1 MRFSRFIVHIAV
13 TSFPILRTKTCML
26 KPILFLTLLLAGLNT
41 WAQPGNEK
49 AALEQERKEIQRE
62 LNEIQQLFDQVKS
75 QKKQTLGQLNLL
87 NRKIQLQEKYLNSIN
102 REIHSLENNIYLSEL
117 EIYRLNKQL
126 DTLRAQY
133 ARSVVYA
140 YRYRSNYDYINF
152 IFSASNFNDAVKRMD
167 YLRSYRAYREK
178 QVANIEDHQQLI
190 SDRQKE
196 QRERKDEKSQVLV
209 VQAKKVDELA
219 QERKQKDAVMNQLK
233 SKEREF
239 QKQIAAKK
247 KRDKELLASIN
258 VIVKRE
264 IDAAKKKADAGKTT
278 GGTVTKGTGSTD
290 AGATGGGSKRNDP
303 AKKPDYLDLTARD
316 MELNTGFQNN
326 RGRLPWPV
334 DNGVVS
340 SHYGLNKIEN
350 TLLTFDNP
358 GISIST
364 PNTGMPV
371 KAIFEGDVIGVFNL
385 GDGMAVTVRH
395 GKYFT
400 TYSNLTSVTVSKGSA
415 VKTGQQIGKTGRS
428 EEGDGGQVDL
438 ILMMETK
445 NIDPKPWLRR

>member
-1 MRFSRFIVHIAV
+1 MRFSRLISQLAI
-13 TSFPILRTKTCML
+13 T
-26 KPILFLTLLLAGLNT
+26 LTQAYIYFMINRLLLPLFCVLASIAT
-41 WAQPGNEK
+41 AQPTNEK
-49 AALEQERKEIQRE
+49 AALEAERKEIQRE
-62 LNEIQQLFDQVKS
+62 LNEIQQQYDQVKS

-87 NRKIQLQEKYLNSIN
+87 NRKIQLQERYLNSIN
-102 REIHSLENNIYLSEL
+102 REIRNIEDNIYLSEL

-126 DTLRAQY
+126 DTLRVQY

-152 IFSASNFNDAVKRMD
+152 IFSASNFNDALKRMD
-167 YLRSYRAYREK
+167 YLRTYRAHREK
-178 QVANIEDHQQLI
+178 QVANIEDHQRLI
-190 SDRQKE
+190 AARQKE
-196 QRERKDEKSQVLV
+196 QLVRKEEKSQVMT
-209 VQAKKVDELA
+209 VQAKKVEELG
-219 QERKQKDAVMNQLK
+219 QERKQKDAVVNQLK

-247 KRDKELLASIN
+247 KRDKELLSSIN
-258 VIVKRE
+258 AIVKRE
-264 IDAAKKKADAGKTT
+264 IEAARAKAKANAPKITDPKPED
-278 GGTVTKGTGSTD
+278 KGT
-290 AGATGGGSKRNDP
+290 AGGSRRTEP
-303 AKKPDYLDLTARD
+303 TSKPTYLDLTARD
-316 MELNTGFQNN
+316 VELNSGFQNN

-334 DNGVVS
+334 DNGVVTS
-340 SHYGLNKIEN
+340 NFGPNKIEN

-364 PNTGMPV
+364 PNAGMAV
-371 KAIFEGDVIGVFNL
+371 KAVFDGDVIGVFNL
-385 GDGMAVTVRH
+385 GDGMAVTIRH

-400 TYSNLTSVTVSKGSA
+400 TYSNLTSVSVSKGSA
-415 VKTGQQIGKTGRS
+415 VKTGQSIGKTGRS

>member
-1 MRFSRFIVHIAV
+1 MRFSRFISHIA
-13 TSFPILRTKTCML
+13 SILSPILRTKTHMQKHL
-26 KPILFLTLLLAGLNT
+26 LFFLFLLIGLGA
-41 WAQPGNEK
+41 WAQPVNEK
-49 AALEQERKEIQRE
+49 AALEQERKEIQKE

-102 REIHSLENNIYLSEL
+102 REIHNLEDNIYLSEL

-126 DTLRAQY
+126 DTLKVQY

-152 IFSASNFNDAVKRMD
+152 IFSASNFNDALKRMD

-178 QVANIEDHQQLI
+178 QVANIEEHQELI
-190 SDRQKE
+190 AAR
-196 QRERKDEKSQVLV
+196 QREQKTRKDEKSQVLV

-258 VIVKRE
+258 AIVKRE
-264 IDAAKKKADAGKTT
+264 IEAARAKAKANAPK
-278 GGTVTKGTGSTD
+278 GGDTKPEDKGT
-290 AGATGGGSKRNDP
+290 AGGGGSKRSEP
-303 AKKPDYLDLTARD
+303 TTKPTYLDLTARD
-316 MELNTGFQNN
+316 VELNSGFQNN

-334 DNGVVS
+334 DNGVVTS
-340 SHYGLNKIEN
+340 NFGLNKIEN

-371 KAIFEGDVIGVFNL
+371 KAIFDGDVIGVFNL

-400 TYSNLTSVTVSKGSA
+400 TYSNLTSVSVSKGSS
-415 VKTGQQIGKTGRS
+415 VKTGQSIGKTGRND
-428 EEGDGGQVDL
+428 EGDGGQIDL

>member
-1 MRFSRFIVHIAV
+1 
-13 TSFPILRTKTCML
+13 ML
-26 KPILFLTLLLAGLNT
+26 KHFLTFSLLLITLTT
-41 WAQPGNEK
+41 WAQPANEK
-49 AALEQERKEIQRE
+49 GALEQERKEIQRE

-102 REIHSLENNIYLSEL
+102 REIRSLEDNIYLSEL

-126 DTLRAQY
+126 DTLKVQY

-140 YRYRSNYDYINF
+140 YRYRSNYDYVNF
-152 IFSASNFNDAVKRMD
+152 IFSASNFNDALKRMD

-190 SDRQKE
+190 ASRQKD
-196 QRERKDEKSQVLV
+196 QRVRMEEKGQVLV
-209 VQAKKVDELA
+209 VQAKKVSELD
-219 QERKQKDAVMNQLK
+219 QERKQKDAVMTQLK
-233 SKEREF
+233 SKERDL

-258 VIVKRE
+258 AIVKRE
-264 IDAAKKKADAGKTT
+264 IDAARRKAEAEAGKT
-278 GGTVTKGTGSTD
+278 GGTKPKTTDVTDVGTKGGTT
-290 AGATGGGSKRNDP
+290 KRNDP
-303 AKKPDYLDLTARD
+303 TKKPDYLDLTARD
-316 MELNTGFQNN
+316 VELNTGFQNN

-364 PNTGMPV
+364 PNSGMPV
-371 KAIFEGDVIGVFNL
+371 KAIFDGDVIGVFNL

-400 TYSNLTSVTVSKGSA
+400 TYSNLTSVSVSKGSA
-415 VKTGQQIGKTGRS
+415 IKTGQIIGKTGRS
-428 EEGDGGQVDL
+428 EEGDGGQIDL
-438 ILMMETK
+438 ILMIETK

>member
-1 MRFSRFIVHIAV
+1 
-13 TSFPILRTKTCML
+13 ML
-26 KPILFLTLLLAGLNT
+26 KNVLSLLLLLIGLTT
-41 WAQPGNEK
+41 WAQPPTDK

-102 REIHSLENNIYLSEL
+102 REIHSIEDNIYLSEL

-126 DTLRAQY
+126 DTLKVQY

-140 YRYRSNYDYINF
+140 YRYRSNYDNINF
-152 IFSASNFNDAVKRMD
+152 IFSASNFNDALKRMD

-190 SDRQKE
+190 AARQKE
-196 QRERKDEKSQVLV
+196 QKVRKEEKSQVLV
-209 VQAKKVDELA
+209 VQAKKVDELG
-219 QERKQKDAVMNQLK
+219 QERKQKDAVMTQLK
-233 SKEREF
+233 SKEREL

-247 KRDKELLASIN
+247 KRDKELLTSIN
-258 VIVKRE
+258 AIVKRE
-264 IDAAKKKADAGKTT
+264 IEIARRKAEGDAGKT
-278 GGTVTKGTGSTD
+278 GGTKPKGTGPADVGT
-290 AGATGGGSKRNDP
+290 TGGGTTKRNDP
-303 AKKPDYLDLTARD
+303 SKKPDYLDLTARD
-316 MELNTGFQNN
+316 MELNSSFQNN

-364 PNTGMPV
+364 PNAGMPV

-400 TYSNLTSVTVSKGSA
+400 TYSNLTSVSVSKGSA
-415 VKTGQQIGKTGRS
+415 LKTGQIIGKTGRS
-428 EEGDGGQVDL
+428 EEGDGGQIDL
-438 ILMMETK
+438 ILMIETK